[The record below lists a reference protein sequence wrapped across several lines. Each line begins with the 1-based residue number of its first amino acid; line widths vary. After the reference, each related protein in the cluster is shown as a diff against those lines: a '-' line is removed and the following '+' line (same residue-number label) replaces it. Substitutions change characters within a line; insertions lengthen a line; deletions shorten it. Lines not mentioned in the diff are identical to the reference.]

1 MTQTKFS
8 SLSIKLVQ
16 GRLLLPGDEGFEES
30 LQRWSLTCVKPAAA
44 VAQPRTAEEASEVV
58 KFATSNGIKFNV
70 KGGGHSTSQTSC
82 APSPD
87 GMVLDLSLMRDVSV
101 DTEANTVSFG
111 GGCLWKDIDEA
122 LWPKGLATVGGTVS
136 HTGVGGLILHGGY
149 GILSGIH
156 GLAIDVLLSCQVVLA
171 DGSIVTASSTENADL
186 FWALRGAGSSFGVVT
201 QFTSKIFPQGDIWGG
216 MAFLPPT
223 ALPAVIKFLNHWGE
237 TNDGTQIFLTGYT
250 YAPPGPDP
258 NAPRPLVV
266 LVQMA
271 QIGPNPEEEGQRY
284 FAPILELEALMKQ
297 VGPMPYPMINQG
309 ADEVFAK
316 GSRYLFGGANFTLPM
331 ELSTAE
337 SIRDKFTGFVEDT
350 PGTEGSV
357 VMIECIPQKTI
368 RTIPVESTSFN
379 SRGNYYNVGI
389 NYKWMDESLDT
400 KIRQFNRGFQKSIR
414 ELGYDDKALSD
425 GIGHYLNYV
434 STDTISAE
442 EAFGSNSKRLRGLK
456 KQYDPDNVFDKLWKL
471 VGEVEDN
478 NWIA

>member
-8 SLSIKLVQ
+8 SLRDKLVQ

-44 VAQPRTAEEASEVV
+44 VAQPKTAEEASEIV

-82 APSPD
+82 APSPE
-87 GMVLDLSLMRDVSV
+87 GMVLDLSLMREVSV
-101 DTEANTVSFG
+101 DNEAQTISFG

-122 LWPKGLATVGGTVS
+122 LWPQGLATVGGTVS

-156 GLAIDVLLSCQVVLA
+156 GLAIDALVSCQVVLA

-216 MAFLPPT
+216 MAFFSPDK
-223 ALPAVIKFLNHWGE
+223 LPAVIEFLNIWGA
-237 TNDGTQIFLTGYT
+237 TNDGTQIFLVGFT

-258 NAPRPLVV
+258 DAPRPPVV
-266 LVQMA
+266 MVQMC
-271 QIGPNPEEEGQRY
+271 QVGPNPEEDGTKY

-297 VGPMPYPMINQG
+297 VGSMPYPMINQG

-316 GSRYLFGGANFTLPM
+316 GNRYLFGGANFTLPI

-337 SIRDKFTGFVEDT
+337 KIRDRFLSFTGEKPDT
-350 PGTEGSV
+350 KGSLL
-357 VMIECIPQKTI
+357 MIECIPHNKI
-368 RTIPVESTSFN
+368 RTIPVKTTAFN
-379 SRGNYYNVGI
+379 SRGNYYNIGI
-389 NYKWMDESLDT
+389 NYKWTDADLDT
-400 KIRQFNRGFQKSIR
+400 KVREFNRGLQKAIR

-434 STDTISAE
+434 NTDTISAE
-442 EAFGSNSKRLRGLK
+442 EAFGSNSTRLRGLK
-456 KQYDPDNVFDKLWKL
+456 KQYDPNNVFDKLWKL
-471 VGEVEDN
+471 IGEVEDN
-478 NWIA
+478 NWVA